1 MNKKSPA
8 KLAKRTSE
16 SSAKKAK
23 PADSKPTGTQSQTTA
38 GSPVKIEPSEL
49 QQLVSLRHSDPHRIL
64 GPHLSE
70 AGVTIRAFRPDA
82 ESLKLIVGTK
92 RPQPMT
98 KTYAA
103 GLFEILLPDLTS
115 VPSYRF
121 TVQEPGGELV
131 TLRDP
136 YSFAPTLG
144 ELDLHLFGEGRHEAI
159 YENLGAHVRKV
170 GRVNGVSFA
179 VWAPHAEGVSVVGT
193 FNGWNGQLNQ
203 MRMLGGSGVWELFIP
218 DLEPGTMYKYEIRA
232 RGWRPFLK
240 ADPYAVLMEVP
251 PNTSSI
257 VYQSTYKFHDQK
269 WLAKRAKRE
278 HFRQPLSIYEVHFG
292 SWRRVLEEDNRP
304 FQYRAL
310 APVLADYAL
319 DLGFTHVEFLPLKEH
334 PYGPSWGYQVGSYY
348 AASARYGTPDDLRY
362 LIDHLHQRGI
372 GVIMDWV
379 PAHFP
384 KDAFALGRFDG
395 SALYEHLDSRKG
407 EHPDWGT
414 YIFNYGRNEVR
425 NFLMANALYWLKEFH
440 LDGLRVD
447 AVASMLYLD
456 YSRKEGEWV
465 PNQFGGRE
473 NLEALAL
480 LKELNEVTH
489 RECPGVMMI
498 AEESTAWPQVSHP
511 VYAGGLGFD
520 FKWNM
525 GWMHDSLEY
534 MQEDPVNRRYHHDKL
549 TFGLIYAFNENFIL
563 PLSHDEVV
571 HGKGSLI
578 DKMPGDEW
586 RKFANLRAYYGFMY
600 AHPGKSLLFMG
611 GELAQN
617 REWNHDTQLD
627 WDLLQDP
634 KNAGIQRLVKDL
646 NAVYAGTPALYEVD
660 FEEAGFEWIEGGDS
674 EQSVVSFLRR
684 AKDPNDHVLVV
695 CNFTPVVREGYRVG
709 VPGEATYEEALNT
722 DANEYGGSGV
732 TNTGPV
738 SSENISSNGREHSI
752 ELTLPP
758 LAVTI
763 LKPTGDRSG
772 ISG

>member
-1 MNKKSPA
+1 V
-8 KLAKRTSE
+8 LE
-16 SSAKKAK
+16 VE
-23 PADSKPTGTQSQTTA
+23 G
-38 GSPVKIEPSEL
+38 
-49 QQLVSLRHSDPHRIL
+49 VS
-64 GPHLSE
+64 
-70 AGVTIRAFRPDA
+70 
-82 ESLKLIVGTK
+82 
-92 RPQPMT
+92 
-98 KTYAA
+98 
-103 GLFEILLPDLTS
+103 
-115 VPSYRF
+115 
-121 TVQEPGGELV
+121 
-131 TLRDP
+131 
-136 YSFAPTLG
+136 
-144 ELDLHLFGEGRHEAI
+144 
-159 YENLGAHVRKV
+159 
-170 GRVNGVSFA
+170 GVSFA
-179 VWAPHAEGVSVVGT
+179 VWAPNASRVSVGGG
-193 FNGWNGQLNQ
+193 FNIWDGRRHP
-203 MRMLGGSGVWELFIP
+203 MRKVSGGVWEIFV
-218 DLEPGTMYKYEIRA
+218 PGIGEGESYKYEL
-232 RGWRPFLK
+232 RGPSGELLPLKTDPFGFRTERLPGL
-240 ADPYAVLMEVP
+240 A
-251 PNTSSI
+251 SI
-257 VYQSTYKFHDQK
+257 VHDPDRYE
-269 WLAKRAKRE
+269 WGDTEWMDGRASKNGLDA
-278 HFRQPLSIYEVHFG
+278 PMAAYELHLG
-292 SWRRVLEEDNRP
+292 SWKRNPDGTYYTYDQLAEELVP
-304 FQYRAL
+304 YMK
-310 APVLADYAL
+310 
-319 DLGFTHVEFLPLKEH
+319 DLGYTHVEMLPPTEY
-334 PYGPSWGYQVGSYY
+334 PFDGSWGYQPVGLY
-348 AASARYGTPDDLRY
+348 APTSRFGTPDEFKRLVDAFHRA
-362 LIDHLHQRGI
+362 GI
-372 GVIMDWV
+372 GVIIDWV

-384 KDAFALGRFDG
+384 EDPHGLGLFDG
-395 SALYEHLDSRKG
+395 TNLYEHSDPRQG
-407 EHPDWGT
+407 RHPDWGT
-414 YIFNYGRNEVR
+414 LIFNYGRNEVR
-425 NFLMANALYWLKEFH
+425 NYLVANALFWLSEYH
-440 LDGLRVD
+440 VDGLRVD

-456 YSRKEGEWV
+456 YSREEGEWL
-465 PNQFGGRE
+465 PNEQGGNE
-473 NLEALAL
+473 NLEAIAFLRNM
-480 LKELNEVTH
+480 NEAVYAEH
-489 RECPGVMMI
+489 PGAMTI
-498 AEESTAWPQVSHP
+498 AEESTAWPMVSRP
-511 VYAGGLGFD
+511 TSMGGLGFG

-549 TFGLIYAFNENFIL
+549 TFGLIYAFNENFVL

-695 CNFTPVVREGYRVG
+695 CNFSPVVREGYRVG

-772 ISG
+772 VSG